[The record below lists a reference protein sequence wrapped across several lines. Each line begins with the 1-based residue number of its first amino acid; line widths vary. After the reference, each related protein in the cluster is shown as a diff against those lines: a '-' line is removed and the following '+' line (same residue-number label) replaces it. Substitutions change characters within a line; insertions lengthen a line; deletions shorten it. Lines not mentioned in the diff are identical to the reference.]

1 MVHKIGRLLR
11 SPVKF
16 HQPKYVQN
24 HKNRFGS
31 GSNCLSQI
39 TGWKTQSRGEK
50 TREFISNAVSSR
62 FSREFA
68 LHFDCADCVFSRGY
82 SLRKPSENLAD
93 GQVILSYKPGA
104 KRSQP
109 NDPDCENA
117 VSEGISLVEGI
128 ELTANAGEV
137 GQSEVQLEQF
147 S

>member
-50 TREFISNAVSSR
+50 TREFISKTQSAKGSRVS
-62 FSREFA
+62 
-68 LHFDCADCVFSRGY
+68 L
-82 SLRKPSENLAD
+82 PS
-93 GQVILSYKPGA
+93 I
-104 KRSQP
+104 
-109 NDPDCENA
+109 
-117 VSEGISLVEGI
+117 
-128 ELTANAGEV
+128 LTALTAFLAGDIACV
-137 GQSEVQLEQF
+137 NPVKISRTVRF
-147 S
+147 F

>member
-50 TREFISNAVSSR
+50 TREFI
-62 FSREFA
+62 
-68 LHFDCADCVFSRGY
+68 L
-82 SLRKPSENLAD
+82 
-93 GQVILSYKPGA
+93 
-104 KRSQP
+104 
-109 NDPDCENA
+109 
-117 VSEGISLVEGI
+117 
-128 ELTANAGEV
+128 EV
-137 GQSEVQLEQF
+137 TMCFRAHCLERDTSVPF
-147 S
+147 LPRH